1 MLDVVC
7 RVGGFTSRGKMFAQS
22 SGYSIQL
29 IIAVIYTLGVFEG
42 KRAGVVVGSGRM
54 VLEGRV
60 EYWVVGRGSE
70 TFGPKNGGSDG
81 GETGTPWLE
90 AWR

>member
-1 MLDVVC
+1 MLY
-7 RVGGFTSRGKMFAQS
+7 VGLGGSRREGKCLPSRRDTRFNW
-22 SGYSIQL
+22 